1 MVKKLLLLSFV
12 VLLNASSLDDKI
24 KEFVGEEKYL
34 KHNKLINIIFKD
46 SDEYYDQNNKI
57 NLIKVLTKLKDNG
70 LIEQNFYKPVEFIL
84 KLETKSNCKIFV
96 RTIFDALAN
105 MGFNYIAV
113 KNASKSNDSFKLIIS
128 IQTQY
133 IVDPIYFYNQ
143 IIAKG
148 GKIINISKKSSYGW
162 SYTIDSLDLFLNEA
176 IPIEGDALTLKRPI
190 KDYYISL
197 KPDEIEEITIKS
209 YLSNRWY
216 PFISYYDDKLNLLK
230 IVKIDKVT
238 KEYKIELSQNY
249 KYIRIGDIYTLN
261 NIKQGLKIETI
272 FKQQGL

>member
-1 MVKKLLLLSFV
+1 VVKKLLLLSFV